1 MYLTE
6 MPLEIRGELTRDLE
20 KRSGPYISRIDKVI
34 DEAMSLHSSSNFF
47 EPLTYATKGGKR
59 IRPMILMLSAESV
72 GDSSNK
78 TNLASVAIELLHTES
93 IIHDD
98 IIDAQ
103 TSRRDRVAFH
113 VKYGYS
119 ASILT
124 ADFVFGII
132 LDIASRYNDARISR
146 ELSLAALKMCEGEF
160 REVRLG
166 PGIKGMSWD
175 DYIKVISEKT
185 ASLFRT
191 ASRLGAIVGSGSEN
205 EIDAL
210 SSYGMNLGIAYQI
223 QDDILDWGENGNID
237 KSMKSNGNDYVDL
250 ERLRDEA
257 RVYSEKAKNNLNAL
271 GESESRD
278 FLYYLADFTVMR
290 NY

>member
-1 MYLTE
+1 MYLIE
-6 MPLEIRGELTRDLE
+6 MPLEIRGELARDLE

-34 DEAMSLHSSSNFF
+34 DEAMSLHGSSNFF

-132 LDIASRYNDARISR
+132 LDIASRYNDTRISR

-160 REVRLG
+160 REVMLG

-237 KSMKSNGNDYVDL
+237 KSMKSNSNDYVDL